1 MNNYNYNPY
10 YQPQYYQTTPTL
22 QMAYVNGLEGAK
34 SYIMGANQTMYLR
47 DNNDESIM
55 YEKKTDSVGRYQIK
69 GYKLVEM
76 QVENN
81 AFKTTDD
88 IKLLNDKL
96 DSIIAII
103 SPKQEVKP
111 NE

>member
-10 YQPQYYQTTPTL
+10 YQPQYYQTPTL

-34 SYIMGANQTMYLR
+34 SYIMNANQTMYLR
-47 DNNDESIM
+47 DNNDETIM

-69 GYKLVEM
+69 GFKLIEM

-88 IKLLNDKL
+88 IKMLNDKL
-96 DSIIAII
+96 DSIIAMI
-103 SPKQEVKP
+103 SPRQEVKP